1 MSGPILNPGVKV
13 MPYKNLL
20 LHIDDTRPC
29 AGRVDAALALAQAH
43 EAHLTALYIAA
54 EPGLP
59 GYIEGQIPPEILEEQ
74 RVEAARCA
82 HMAAETFQATL
93 KNNGRP
99 GECRIVRAADAEVA
113 SLIAQQA
120 RYADL
125 VIVGQAFEEN
135 PGPGGLHMVE
145 NLLIYS
151 GRPVLVVPYIG
162 TGERIGRTV
171 TVAWDAGREA
181 ARAVADA
188 MPLLERAEKVH
199 VLVVDPRPSADG
211 HGEEPGADLALH
223 LARHG
228 VKAEVNR
235 TEANGIGTGDV
246 ILSWLS
252 DADSDL
258 LVMGAYAHS
267 RLRELVLGGV
277 TRRILD
283 GMTVPVLMSH

>member
-1 MSGPILNPGVKV
+1 MT
-13 MPYKNLL
+13 YKNLL
-20 LHIDDTRPC
+20 LHIDDTKAC
-29 AGRVDAALALAQAH
+29 VGRVDVAVALAQAH

-59 GYIEGQIPPEILEEQ
+59 AYIEGQIPPVILEEQ
-74 RVEAARCA
+74 YVEADRCA
-82 HMAAETFQATL
+82 HIAAETFQATL
-93 KNNGRP
+93 KKNGLP
-99 GECRIVRAADAEVA
+99 GECRVARAADAEVA
-113 SLIAQQA
+113 PLIAQQA

-125 VIVGQAFEEN
+125 VIVGQAFEED
-135 PGPGGLHMVE
+135 PGAGGLHMVE

-151 GRPVLVVPYIG
+151 GRPALVVPYIG
-162 TGERIGRTV
+162 AGERIGCTV

-188 MPLLERAEKVH
+188 MPFLERAEKVH
-199 VLVVDPRPSADG
+199 VLVVNPRPGVDG

-228 VKAEVNR
+228 VTAEVNR
-235 TEANGIGTGDV
+235 TEANDIGTGDV

-252 DADSDL
+252 DFGSDL

-267 RLRELVLGGV
+267 RMRELVLGGV

-283 GMTVPVLMSH
+283 SMTVPVLMSH

>member
-1 MSGPILNPGVKV
+1 MT
-13 MPYKNLL
+13 YKNLL
-20 LHIDDTRPC
+20 LHIDDTKAC
-29 AGRVDAALALAQAH
+29 AGRVDAAVALAQAH

-74 RVEAARCA
+74 RAEADRCA
-82 HMAAETFQATL
+82 HIAAETFQATL
-93 KNNGRP
+93 KNSGLP
-99 GECRIVRAADAEVA
+99 GECRVARAADAEVVP
-113 SLIAQQA
+113 LIAQQA

-125 VIVGQAFEEN
+125 TIVGQAFEKD

-151 GRPVLVVPYIG
+151 GRPALVVPYIG
-162 TGERIGRTV
+162 AGERIGRTV
-171 TVAWDAGREA
+171 TIAWDAGREA

-199 VLVVDPRPSADG
+199 VLVVDPRPRADG

-228 VKAEVNR
+228 ITAEVNR
-235 TEANGIGTGDV
+235 TEAHDIGTGDV
-246 ILSWLS
+246 ILSWLCDS
-252 DADSDL
+252 GSDL

-277 TRRILD
+277 TRRIFD
-283 GMTVPVLMSH
+283 SMTVPVLMSH